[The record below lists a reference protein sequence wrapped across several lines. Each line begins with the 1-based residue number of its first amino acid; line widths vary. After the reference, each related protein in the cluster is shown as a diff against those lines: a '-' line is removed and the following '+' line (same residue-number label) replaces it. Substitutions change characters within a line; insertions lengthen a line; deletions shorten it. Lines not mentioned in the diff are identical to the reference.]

1 MVSKGT
7 KKKAVKADGGSK
19 KDSDDEED
27 KDNNKLKEQLKD
39 SIVHWGDLKVTWDD
53 VAGLEAAKEALKE
66 AVILPTKFPQLFE
79 GEWKPWT
86 GIMLYGPPGTGKSFI
101 AKACASEA
109 QGTFF
114 SIKSSD
120 LLSKYLGESE
130 KLISNLFKLAW
141 EMKPSIIFI
150 DEIDSVCGARKEG
163 DHETMRWVKTEILIQ
178 MQGVG
183 SNNDGVLVLGATNLP
198 WEID

>member
-1 MVSKGT
+1 
-7 KKKAVKADGGSK
+7 
-19 KDSDDEED
+19 
-27 KDNNKLKEQLKD
+27 
-39 SIVHWGDLKVTWDD
+39 
-53 VAGLEAAKEALKE
+53 
-66 AVILPTKFPQLFE
+66 
-79 GEWKPWT
+79 
-86 GIMLYGPPGTGKSFI
+86 MLYGPPGTGKSFI

-163 DHETMRWVKTEILIQ
+163 DHETMRRVKTEIMI
-178 MQGVG
+178 
-183 SNNDGVLVLGATNLP
+183 
-198 WEID
+198 